1 MDLWRRHL
9 DLDKILIYN
18 TKLSF
23 TDNDENQYKS
33 VSFWP
38 KTPKVAIGAL

>member
-18 TKLSF
+18 AKLSF
-23 TDNDENQYKS
+23 TDNDENQYK
-33 VSFWP
+33 
-38 KTPKVAIGAL
+38 KVCHFDLKPRKLQSAH